1 MTEETSDIEEY
12 IGRVEFS
19 REISRYAGVLS
30 GISVG
35 AAFTYMY
42 KLLK

>member
-12 IGRVEFS
+12 LGRVEILK
-19 REISRYAGVLS
+19 EVSRYAGLLS

-35 AAFTYMY
+35 GTFVYMY